1 MGKFSFV
8 RLILCDSP
16 SLIITRYVGP
26 GDGDNGELTL
36 DIKPCCVACRDD
48 NKSRQSTKM
57 KDGNLLLLQD
67 PVSSG
72 VAVGN
77 ESA

>member
-1 MGKFSFV
+1 VGKFSFV

-16 SLIITRYVGP
+16 SPITRYVGP
-26 GDGDNGELTL
+26 GDGDSVELTL
-36 DIKPCCVACRDD
+36 DTKPCCVACKDD

-57 KDGNLLLLQD
+57 RDGNLLLLQD
-67 PVSSG
+67 PVSSD

>member
-1 MGKFSFV
+1 VGKFSFV

-16 SLIITRYVGP
+16 SPITRYVGP
-26 GDGDNGELTL
+26 GDGDNEELTL
-36 DIKPCCVACRDD
+36 DIKPCCVACKGN
-48 NKSRQSTKM
+48 NKSRQFTENE
-57 KDGNLLLLQD
+57 DGNLLLLQD
-67 PVSSG
+67 PVNSD

>member
-16 SLIITRYVGP
+16 SPITRYVGP

-36 DIKPCCVACRDD
+36 DIKPCCVACKDH
-48 NKSRQSTKM
+48 NKLRQSTKM

-67 PVSSG
+67 RVSSD